1 MNQDTLQIF
10 IQQAI
15 AFGSQAQQSTNLL
28 KGVDNGLIGSL
39 LTIIAGVVIRAIEKR
54 KLRKKGKLTDSN

>member
-1 MNQDTLQIF
+1 MNQDTLQMI

-15 AFGSQAQQSTNLL
+15 AVGSQAQQTTSLI

-39 LTIIAGVVIRAIEKR
+39 LNIIAGVIIRAIEKR
-54 KLRKKGKLTDSN
+54 KLRKKGKLND

>member
-1 MNQDTLQIF
+1 MGQDTLQMI

-15 AFGSQAQQSTNLL
+15 AVGTQAQQSTNLI

-54 KLRKKGKLTDSN
+54 KLRKKGKLND

>member
-1 MNQDTLQIF
+1 MSQDTLQIF

-15 AFGSQAQQSTNLL
+15 AFGSQAQQSTSLI

>member
-1 MNQDTLQIF
+1 MGQDTLQMI

-15 AFGSQAQQSTNLL
+15 AVGSQAQNSPNLIH
-28 KGVDNGLIGSL
+28 GVDNSLIGSL

-54 KLRKKGKLTDSN
+54 KLRKKGKLND